1 MVSGG
6 TYGTEDIVH
15 GAGYGRAILILL
27 LTPLLWS
34 LPTAFMIGE
43 LSSALPYEG
52 GYYAWVR
59 RAMGNFWGFQEAW
72 LSLVASIFDMA
83 IYPTL
88 FVAYLTR
95 MFPWFQQENRGW
107 WVALAVVIACAVLNI
122 AGVKVV
128 SLTSLWLFFA
138 LSAPFV
144 AIVVLAPF
152 KLGALA
158 NAVTKP
164 TTSTVD
170 ILGGLLI
177 CMWNYM
183 GWDNASTIATEV
195 EKPQRTYP
203 RAMLVAVAIVAL
215 SYVLPFAAMWMTG
228 LKPTAWETG
237 SWADI
242 AGLLGGPLLRIG
254 VVLGGVIS
262 AFGMFNALVM
272 SYSRLPLAMAQDGM
286 LPGIFAKLHKK
297 SRAPWV
303 AIVALAMGW
312 AMCLG
317 LGFARLVTL
326 DILLYGFSLLLEFM
340 ALAVLRFR
348 EPELA
353 RPFRVPGGL
362 FGAIAIG
369 IPPMLLLGFSI
380 IRSEH
385 EQVWNMSSFEFGMIL
400 IAAGFVAYA
409 VNHLLKPQGW
419 APVRSRRE
427 ARSQPL
433 SRRKLKKK
441 RTGLPVLFILL
452 CDAELRRRFC
462 RVAQALHLVVSALD
476 TGGLAPND
484 LSDVFRQIGRQ
495 CLVVGLFGVVFA
507 CFHRLKNRFV
517 AGTKAHL
524 GINPGAMHGRRGR
537 SGDFLIRFAQA
548 DQLCF
553 ELAGKAR
560 ALQALL
566 VEKRLQVRPLHVGSR
581 VLIPLLPIF
590 AGFNQVFDHANRILF
605 VHYYLRRLDAGEQV
619 GFGSN
624 LLAKPARN

>member
-27 LTPLLWS
+27 ITPLLWS

-43 LSSALPYEG
+43 LSSALPFEG

-72 LSLVASIFDMA
+72 LSLIASIFDMA

-95 MFPWFQQENRGW
+95 MFPWFQEGSRGW
-107 WVALAVVIACAVLNI
+107 WVALAVVVACAVLNI

-128 SLTSLWLFFA
+128 SLTSLWLFLA
-138 LSAPFV
+138 LSAPFL
-144 AIVVLAPF
+144 AIVLLAPF
-152 KLGALA
+152 KFGALA

-195 EKPQRTYP
+195 ERPQRTYP
-203 RAMLVAVAIVAL
+203 RAMLVAVAIVAA
-215 SYVLPFAAMWMTG
+215 SYVLPFAAMWATG
-228 LKPTAWETG
+228 LKATAWETG
-237 SWADI
+237 AWADV
-242 AGLLGGPLLRIG
+242 AGLLGGPLLRIA
-254 VVLGGVIS
+254 VVLGGLIS

-286 LPGIFAKLHKK
+286 LPAVFGKLRKK

-303 AIVALAMGW
+303 AIVALAIGW

-326 DILLYGFSLLLEFM
+326 DILLYGASLLLEFM

-348 EPELA
+348 EPKLN
-353 RPFRVPGGL
+353 RPFRVPGGP

-369 IPPMLLLGFSI
+369 IPPLLLLGFSVV
-380 IRSEH
+380 RSQH
-385 EQVWNMSSFEFGMIL
+385 ESILGMSSFAFGMIL
-400 IAAGFVAYA
+400 IAAGFMAYL
-409 VNHLLKPQGW
+409 VNHLLRPEGWSVPPSKKPQ
-419 APVRSRRE
+419 
-427 ARSQPL
+427 
-433 SRRKLKKK
+433 
-441 RTGLPVLFILL
+441 
-452 CDAELRRRFC
+452 
-462 RVAQALHLVVSALD
+462 
-476 TGGLAPND
+476 
-484 LSDVFRQIGRQ
+484 
-495 CLVVGLFGVVFA
+495 
-507 CFHRLKNRFV
+507 
-517 AGTKAHL
+517 
-524 GINPGAMHGRRGR
+524 
-537 SGDFLIRFAQA
+537 
-548 DQLCF
+548 
-553 ELAGKAR
+553 
-560 ALQALL
+560 
-566 VEKRLQVRPLHVGSR
+566 
-581 VLIPLLPIF
+581 
-590 AGFNQVFDHANRILF
+590 
-605 VHYYLRRLDAGEQV
+605 
-619 GFGSN
+619 
-624 LLAKPARN
+624 PAA